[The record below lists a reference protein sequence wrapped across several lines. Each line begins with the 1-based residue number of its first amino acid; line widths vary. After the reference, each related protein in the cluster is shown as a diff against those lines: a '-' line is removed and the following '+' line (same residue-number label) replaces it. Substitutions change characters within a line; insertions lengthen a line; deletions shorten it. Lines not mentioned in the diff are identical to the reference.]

1 MMKAVKTAKQLLR
14 GEYEHKN
21 KNENENKNGNENG
34 NVALL
39 PLTHPDPGSHHP
51 DSESLRDSD
60 TDSDIDHVCLSSDK
74 TNGKTNGKTNT
85 NTSNG
90 NTNGNGSTH
99 NSDLYSINLSS
110 TVKHTNANT
119 LSPTPTQT
127 DTIKT
132 PQTSTTPLGKSR
144 VSKLWNIEVLP
155 GNLFGN
161 LEIEKNFSAYFV
173 KFGSTYFHASGTCGM
188 DVSTASHG
196 EVKKGEGN
204 GVEKYNVNGINMNE
218 RNNINNENNTINNNY
233 NTPHNNTTP
242 HINTPHNNLSIV
254 DSQFRVKNTVSL
266 RIVDASVFPL
276 IPSGPTSATCMAI
289 GLIAG
294 ELILESK

>member
-14 GEYEHKN
+14 GEYKHKN
-21 KNENENKNGNENG
+21 KNENENENENE
-34 NVALL
+34 NVTLL

-85 NTSNG
+85 NTLNG

-119 LSPTPTQT
+119 LSPTTTPTPTQT

-188 DVSTASHG
+188 DVSTVSQG
-196 EVKKGEGN
+196 EREN
-204 GVEKYNVNGINMNE
+204 GIVNGINMNE

-242 HINTPHNNLSIV
+242 HTNTPHNNLSIV
-254 DSQFRVKNTVSL
+254 DSQFRVKNTISL

>member
-14 GEYEHKN
+14 GEYQHKN
-21 KNENENKNGNENG
+21 KNENENGD
-34 NVALL
+34 VTLL

-51 DSESLRDSD
+51 DSENLLDSD

-74 TNGKTNGKTNT
+74 TKIKINPNI
-85 NTSNG
+85 SNG
-90 NTNGNGSTH
+90 NTNTNGSTH

-119 LSPTPTQT
+119 LSPTTTPTPTQT
-127 DTIKT
+127 DAIKT

-188 DVSTASHG
+188 DVSTVSQG
-196 EVKKGEGN
+196 ERENGIVNGN

-242 HINTPHNNLSIV
+242 HTYTPHNNLSIV

-294 ELILESK
+294 ELLLSERI